1 MRISDWSSDV
11 CSSDLKRNRQSCGLP
26 RVSRSRLDQRPDC
39 ARKWRHRM
47 MNNLTGTQ
55 VVLVTGSGS
64 GIGYAIATVLSRAGH
79 TVYASLRL
87 TLPEGA
93 KRARSIRS
101 LASAVKLA
109 LQMIGRAHFF
119 SPVSFSH
126 LVFRLF
132 LFFNI

>member
-55 VVLVTGSGS
+55 VVLVTGAGS
-64 GIGYAIATVLSRAGH
+64 GIGYAIATVLARAGH

-87 TLPEGA
+87 TQPEGA
-93 KRARSIRS
+93 TRARQLHP
-101 LASAVKLA
+101 LAHSQKLA
-109 LQMIGRAHFF
+109 LQIWALGVHLEARRRA
-119 SPVSFSH
+119 SVDPP
-126 LVFRLF
+126 
-132 LFFNI
+132 